1 MAATDEIRKALSN
14 YATGVT
20 VITARDGN
28 DFCGLTANS
37 FTSVSLAPP
46 LLLFCV
52 ARARTSYEVFRKAE
66 SFSINVLSA
75 AQKHLSERFAS
86 SGREKWM
93 GVDFAMDALGNAI
106 FPGAAASFSCRKRQM
121 VDAADHMIVL
131 GEVLSFAEDRAHS
144 PLVYCRSAYC
154 RAVDLDQQIYPVA

>member
-1 MAATDEIRKALSN
+1 VATRNEIRRALGN

-28 DFCGLTANS
+28 DFCGLTVNS

-52 ARARTSYEVFRKAE
+52 GRARASYEVFRKAE
-66 SFSINVLSA
+66 TFSINVLSVT
-75 AQKHLSERFAS
+75 QKHLSERFAS
-86 SGREKWM
+86 SGKEKWT
-93 GVDFAMDALGNAI
+93 GVDFAVDALGNAI

-131 GEVLSFAEDRAHS
+131 GEVLSFSEDRTHG

-154 RAVDLDQQIYPVA
+154 LAVDLDQQVCPAA